1 MVKVAN
7 KYAKAL
13 FDVSLDTNNLETIN
27 EELTVI
33 NEAVKDKIEQLRMVD
48 SNPTQTAEQR
58 RELINGV
65 FTDINP
71 YIKNMMYVLAD
82 NRHISLIADVFKAFQ
97 SLYNGHYNQDFATIE
112 STYELSQEELDK
124 IVKLVTQQTKLSKVI
139 VDTKINHHET
149 LEIAEVGSH
158 ASAIQFTK
166 RNIKLM
172 NTNEIFDYIANHNC
186 AFDIQIHFANVSK
199 REQRL
204 DDLIVAQLTESPSY
218 QTYLHDLNS
227 MAIDRHKHALLID
240 YLLHNIDLSL
250 QMNEKQRFYQ
260 LTQILN
266 TLKLVNKH
274 NQFED
279 LADDN

>member
-1 MVKVAN
+1 MTNYQDCNLKMGYLMSETLNQIKESFIEYLLFQYRFKSRIAVWVLNYIKV
-7 KYAKAL
+7 
-13 FDVSLDTNNLETIN
+13 
-27 EELTVI
+27 
-33 NEAVKDKIEQLRMVD
+33 NEAK
-48 SNPTQTAEQR
+48 
-58 RELINGV
+58 
-65 FTDINP
+65 
-71 YIKNMMYVLAD
+71 LA
-82 NRHISLIADVFKAFQ
+82 NIHF
-97 SLYNGHYNQDFATIE
+97 
-112 STYELSQEELDK
+112 
-124 IVKLVTQQTKLSKVI
+124 

-186 AFDIQIHFANVSK
+186 ADIQIHFANVSK

-227 MAIDRHKHALLID
+227 MAIDQHKHALLID

-279 LADDN
+279 LADDD

>member
-1 MVKVAN
+1 MTNYQDCNLKMGYLMSETFNQIKESFIEYLLFQYRFKSRIAVWVLNYIKV
-7 KYAKAL
+7 
-13 FDVSLDTNNLETIN
+13 
-27 EELTVI
+27 
-33 NEAVKDKIEQLRMVD
+33 NEAK
-48 SNPTQTAEQR
+48 
-58 RELINGV
+58 
-65 FTDINP
+65 
-71 YIKNMMYVLAD
+71 LA
-82 NRHISLIADVFKAFQ
+82 NIHF
-97 SLYNGHYNQDFATIE
+97 
-112 STYELSQEELDK
+112 
-124 IVKLVTQQTKLSKVI
+124 

-250 QMNEKQRFYQ
+250 KMNEKQRFYQ

>member
-1 MVKVAN
+1 MTNYQDCNLKMGYLMSETLNQIKESFIEYLLFQYRFKSRIAVWVLNYIKV
-7 KYAKAL
+7 
-13 FDVSLDTNNLETIN
+13 
-27 EELTVI
+27 
-33 NEAVKDKIEQLRMVD
+33 NEAK
-48 SNPTQTAEQR
+48 
-58 RELINGV
+58 
-65 FTDINP
+65 
-71 YIKNMMYVLAD
+71 LA
-82 NRHISLIADVFKAFQ
+82 NIHF
-97 SLYNGHYNQDFATIE
+97 
-112 STYELSQEELDK
+112 
-124 IVKLVTQQTKLSKVI
+124 

-204 DDLIVAQLTESPSY
+204 DDLIVDRLTESPSY

-279 LADDN
+279 LADDD

>member
-1 MVKVAN
+1 MGYLMSETFNQIKESFIEYLLFQYRFKSRIAVWVLNYIKV
-7 KYAKAL
+7 
-13 FDVSLDTNNLETIN
+13 
-27 EELTVI
+27 
-33 NEAVKDKIEQLRMVD
+33 NEAK
-48 SNPTQTAEQR
+48 
-58 RELINGV
+58 
-65 FTDINP
+65 
-71 YIKNMMYVLAD
+71 LA
-82 NRHISLIADVFKAFQ
+82 NIHF
-97 SLYNGHYNQDFATIE
+97 
-112 STYELSQEELDK
+112 
-124 IVKLVTQQTKLSKVI
+124 

-250 QMNEKQRFYQ
+250 KMNEKQRFYQ

>member
-1 MVKVAN
+1 MTNYQDCNLKMGYLMSETFNQIKESFIEYLLFQYRFKSRIAVWVLNYIKV
-7 KYAKAL
+7 
-13 FDVSLDTNNLETIN
+13 
-27 EELTVI
+27 
-33 NEAVKDKIEQLRMVD
+33 NEAK
-48 SNPTQTAEQR
+48 
-58 RELINGV
+58 
-65 FTDINP
+65 
-71 YIKNMMYVLAD
+71 LA
-82 NRHISLIADVFKAFQ
+82 NIHF
-97 SLYNGHYNQDFATIE
+97 
-112 STYELSQEELDK
+112 
-124 IVKLVTQQTKLSKVI
+124 

-218 QTYLHDLNS
+218 QAYLHDLNS